1 MMEGL
6 LKGNAVRMP
15 VCAATVVAVLVL
27 VGSVPVRASKETPDG
42 VTTNVLAF
50 PGAEGFGACARGGR
64 GGRVYHV
71 TTLEDGGAARNDAAP
86 KGSLREA
93 VEAQGPRLVVFDVAG
108 TIRLTKDLL
117 ITNPFITIAGQT
129 APGEGICLR
138 DATLGVYADQ
148 VVIRYLR
155 CRLGDQ
161 GRAGDAIGI
170 GRGHQ
175 IIIDHCSASWSLDE
189 VLSCST
195 GEPSLSDVTV
205 QWCFITEAL
214 NPKNHSFGS
223 LIRGCHGAR
232 YTYHHNLY
240 AHNRNRN
247 PRPGNYDRQN
257 PHTQDPDGLLLDF
270 RDNVIYNWRGSY
282 AGYNADKDSVTK
294 LNYVGNYL
302 VPGPDSQP
310 TGIAYQEGSPY
321 NKGFFAGNYYSHKR
335 PDDPWVLVDFRDWS
349 AAQIA
354 AYRQSQPFKTG
365 PIATQDARDAFRDVL
380 ARGGAI
386 LPKRDAVDRRIVEEV
401 TNRTGHIINSQAEVG
416 GWPDLRTGVAPRDGD
431 GDGMPDEWERQHG
444 LNPDN
449 PADGAQDGN
458 GDGYTNVEEYLNE
471 LAITDR
477 LSVSLFHPP
486 SSIRN
491 PQSGEIFHD
500 SFDNNVEAILDAIRS
515 LS

>member
-1 MMEGL
+1 MSMFQPAQGDCGL
-6 LKGNAVRMP
+6 RM
-15 VCAATVVAVLVL
+15 VDGGLEVMLSAALCPLSSA
-27 VGSVPVRASKETPDG
+27 SDVP
-42 VTTNVLAF
+42 AF
-50 PGAEGFGACARGGR
+50 PGAEGFGANAQGGR

-71 TTLEDGGAARNDAAP
+71 TTLEDGGA
-86 KGSLREA
+86 GSLREA
-93 VEAQGPRLVVFDVAG
+93 VEATGPRIVVFEVGG
-108 TIRLTKDLL
+108 TIRLRTDLL
-117 ITNPFITIAGQT
+117 IRNPFITIAGQT

-138 DATLGVYADQ
+138 DGGLGIYADQ

-214 NPKNHSFGS
+214 NPKNHSYGS

-232 YTYHHNLY
+232 YSYHHNLY

-257 PHTQDPDGLLLDF
+257 PHEQDPDGLLLDF
-270 RDNVIYNWRGSY
+270 RNNVIYNWQGSY
-282 AGYNADKDSVTK
+282 AGYNADKESVTR

-302 VPGPDSQP
+302 VPGPNSKP

-321 NKGFFAGNYYSHKR
+321 NQDYFAGNWYGHKL
-335 PDDPWVLVDFRDWS
+335 PEDPWVLVDFRGWTER
-349 AAQIA
+349 QIA
-354 AYRQSQPFKTG
+354 ACRQAQPFATG
-365 PIATQDARDAFRDVL
+365 PVTTQEAQDACRDVL

-386 LPKRDAVDRRIVEEV
+386 LPRRDAVDRRIVAEV
-401 TNRTGHIINSQAEVG
+401 TSGTGHILNSQAEVG
-416 GWPDLRTGVAPRDGD
+416 GWPDLPGAPAPRDSD

-444 LNPDN
+444 LNPSD
-449 PADGAQDGN
+449 PADGAQDRN
-458 GDGYTNVEEYLNE
+458 ANGYTNVEEYLN
-471 LAITDR
+471 
-477 LSVSLFHPP
+477 
-486 SSIRN
+486 
-491 PQSGEIFHD
+491 
-500 SFDNNVEAILDAIRS
+500 SF
-515 LS
+515 